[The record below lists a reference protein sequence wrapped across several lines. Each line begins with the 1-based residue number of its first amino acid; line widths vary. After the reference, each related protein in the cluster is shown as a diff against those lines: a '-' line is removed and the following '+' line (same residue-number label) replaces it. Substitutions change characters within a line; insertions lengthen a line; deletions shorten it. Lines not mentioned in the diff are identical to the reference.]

1 MTNEQFNKNVDLFI
15 DQIKAVLQVK
25 NNEYNLCND
34 RLDYF
39 KRYAT
44 IDKTTP
50 QIAVKNCMMK
60 HIISLLDMLKETE
73 NNKKFTKKMWLE
85 KMIDL
90 TNYLII
96 LYCINEETNNFKED

>member
-1 MTNEQFNKNVDLFI
+1 MTNEQFNKNVNLFT

-25 NNEYNLCND
+25 NNEYNLCDD

-39 KRYAT
+39 KRYAI

-73 NNKKFTKKMWLE
+73 NNKKFTKKIWLE
-85 KMIDL
+85 KSIDL
-90 TNYLII
+90 INYLII
-96 LYCINEETNNFKED
+96 LYSINEETDNFKED